1 MYEKGLGVP
10 RDYDKAKYWREKA
23 DAQKKEEAEQILERP
38 CKIFCVN
45 G

>member
-23 DAQKKEEAEQILERP
+23 DAQKKRRS
-38 CKIFCVN
+38 
-45 G
+45 